1 MNIPGIKE
9 ILAVVNNMP
18 EQFDALITRLDRVAT
33 SLDRVVEL
41 LEDNNR
47 LLEDANINSRS

>member
-18 EQFDALITRLDRVAT
+18 EQFDTLVQR
-33 SLDRVVEL
+33 LDRVVEL
-41 LEDNNR
+41 LEETNE
-47 LLEDANINSRS
+47 LLRSKHG